1 MANQFNTCE
10 YNTAAEKECIDVIY
24 PIISKIS
31 IDNGILEKAD
41 NVYVIPAN
49 IGWSDLG
56 TWTSVYT
63 NADKNDDNNASNS
76 KNVLTYNSKGNVIRI
91 KNQNK
96 AAVIDGLKDYIIVD
110 TEKALLICPR
120 ENDQLIKDYVLDL
133 KNLKKGERFM

>member
-1 MANQFNTCE
+1 MKFFLCIKKTISDKFGDISDESQFRNF
-10 YNTAAEKECIDVIY
+10 EKSY
-24 PIISKIS
+24 G
-31 IDNGILEKAD
+31 N
-41 NVYVIPAN
+41 
-49 IGWSDLG
+49 
-56 TWTSVYT
+56 
-63 NADKNDDNNASNS
+63 KNDDNNAINS
-76 KNVLTYNSKGNVIRI
+76 KNVLTYNSNGNVIRI